1 MLVMTSP
8 KKGAVVT
15 RAATVDYTLD
25 GGERWWRARGARN
38 VVGLDFVDSVT
49 GWAITAGWSSARG
62 PVYGML
68 LGTRDDGK
76 AWSALPIPSEGA
88 LVTVD
93 FTDATTGYGVTSSG
107 PSRAGGCRLGYYLVR
122 GYQHG
127 PLLHHRRRD
136 RLVHRS
142 CFTQL
147 RRYPGV
153 EHTRFRQLGR
163 RMGPCA
169 LAHSGTR
176 PTEAIFGC
184 RRFTDMMARAA
195 VKLGAIATVS
205 MTLILAAGTSS
216 ATSPTTAQFQ
226 PERVVLASTRGEVF
240 VLGFKSCGTVSCPEL
255 WVGTGTSFVQRVAPP
270 GTTPRYMSQLVFANG
285 LDGYTFNTKLGDYA
299 TTNGGINWTHVS
311 FGRDVSLSDVVTS
324 DGWYYGVT
332 EHCVVPKGKDWTC
345 NDYRLARSRVG
356 SVAWSSISIPGTGQL
371 TWQRLGLTAWVAR

>member
-1 MLVMTSP
+1 MLDLATVQRLGVVLPVTLTLALCLLFSSSRSTAAVSVHFRLQPVSPARLNISSDDAMLVMTSP

-163 RMGPCA
+163 RMGRA
-169 LAHSGTR
+169 RWRTLAHDRRR
-176 PTEAIFGC
+176 PY
-184 RRFTDMMARAA
+184 
-195 VKLGAIATVS
+195 LGAGG
-205 MTLILAAGTSS
+205 L
-216 ATSPTTAQFQ
+216 PT
-226 PERVVLASTRGEVF
+226 
-240 VLGFKSCGTVSCPEL
+240 
-255 WVGTGTSFVQRVAPP
+255 
-270 GTTPRYMSQLVFANG
+270 
-285 LDGYTFNTKLGDYA
+285 
-299 TTNGGINWTHVS
+299 
-311 FGRDVSLSDVVTS
+311 
-324 DGWYYGVT
+324 
-332 EHCVVPKGKDWTC
+332 
-345 NDYRLARSRVG
+345 
-356 SVAWSSISIPGTGQL
+356 
-371 TWQRLGLTAWVAR
+371 